1 MPKYNFKI
9 SQRLALSV
17 MMPAIASVITAGI
30 IIKGY
35 YDDYADYSRME
46 NLMNFA
52 AAADLAVH
60 QLQVERGRTAAFLGG
75 DGTKG
80 RDLLA
85 GARSETDKA
94 LLDLGDAM
102 NGAEDKGASDDVF
115 KLDALKEKL
124 ATLAALR
131 KDVDGQKADGPT
143 AIKAYTAVVAATRSK
158 LDVIPWQA
166 TDPRMS
172 LEASALANTAL
183 MKEFAGQQRAM
194 VAQALLAGK
203 LDEQLRARIHQA
215 DAKQVGILDLLSE
228 SYKGTS
234 QDQLHEMAKTP
245 AFEQFEAMR
254 KVVLLTSA
262 GTSIPGLEP
271 DAWFSAASA
280 RIDEL
285 RKFEVLLASGVKAQS
300 ALLASEAWNF
310 VLMWLCVAAGI
321 LLAVAAVAIIIARS
335 ITTPITEIT
344 RTMGVISRGDFGSA
358 VPFRDR
364 TDEIGT
370 MAGAVAVFRENGL
383 ERQRLEAEA
392 EANRSQSDLERMERE
407 RRQAEEAAQVT
418 FAVDTLATGLGAL
431 ADGKLNFRLQTAF
444 ADRLDKTRIDFNA
457 AIERLEDT
465 LRRVGQNAQAIAAGS
480 NQIRA
485 AADDLSKRTEQQAA
499 SVEQTAAALEQI
511 TTTVA
516 DSSQRADEAGRLVG
530 TTRDD
535 AERSGVVVAKAVDA
549 MHEIERSSSEISNII
564 GVIDEIAF
572 QTNLLA
578 LNAGVEAARAGDAG
592 KGFAVVAQEVRELAQ
607 RSANAAKEIKGL
619 ITKSGEH
626 VKSGV
631 ELVGATGTA
640 LARIVVQVKEINDNV
655 SSIVE
660 ASKEQSTG
668 IKEINNAVSLMDQG
682 TQQNAAM
689 VEESTAASHS
699 LAREAEAL
707 FHLIGMFQISDQT
720 GAAASRPPP
729 AEARSPIASPAR
741 QMMGKL
747 ANAFNGNAAAKQSN
761 WQEF

>member
-17 MMPAIASVITAGI
+17 MIPAIASVITAGI

-46 NLMNFA
+46 NLMNLA
-52 AAADLAVH
+52 SAADLAVH
-60 QLQVERGRTAAFLGG
+60 QLQVERGRTAAFLGSG
-75 DGTKG
+75 GKKG

-85 GARSETDKA
+85 EARSETDKA
-94 LLDLGDAM
+94 LHDLEDAM
-102 NGAEDKGASDDVF
+102 NGVEDKGASDDVF

-131 KDVDGQKADGPT
+131 DDVDGQKADGPM
-143 AIKAYTAVVAATRSK
+143 AIKAYTAVVAATRGK

-166 TDPRMS
+166 TDSSMS
-172 LEASALANTAL
+172 LESSALANLAL

-194 VAQALLAGK
+194 VAQALSAGK

-228 SYKGTS
+228 SYKGAN
-234 QDQLHEMAKTP
+234 QNQLHEMSKTS
-245 AFEQFEAMR
+245 AFDQFKPMR
-254 KVVLLTSA
+254 EVILSTAA
-262 GTSIPGLEP
+262 GTSIQGIEP
-271 DAWFSAASA
+271 DAWFKTASA

-285 RKFEVLLASGVKAQS
+285 RKFEVLLVSGVKERS
-300 ALLASEAWNF
+300 VLLANEAWNF
-310 VLMWLCVAAGI
+310 VLMWLSAAVGI
-321 LLAVAAVAIIIARS
+321 LLAIAGIAFVIARS
-335 ITTPITEIT
+335 ITKPITEIT
-344 RTMGVISRGDFGSA
+344 RTMGVISGGDYGSA
-358 VPFRDR
+358 VPFQDR

-370 MAGAVAVFRENGL
+370 MADAVAVFRENGL

-392 EANRSQSDLERMERE
+392 EANRSQSEKERQERE
-407 RRQAEEAAQVT
+407 RRQTEEAAQVT
-418 FAVDTLATGLGAL
+418 FAVDNLASGLGAL

-444 ADRLDKTRIDFNA
+444 ADRLDKTRIDFNG

-480 NQIRA
+480 NQIRS
-485 AADDLSKRTEQQAA
+485 AADDLSRRTEQQAA

-516 DSSQRADEAGRLVG
+516 DSSRRADEAGRLVG

-535 AERSGVVVAKAVDA
+535 AERSGIVVAKAVDA
-549 MHEIERSSSEISNII
+549 MQEIERSSSEISNII

-607 RSANAAKEIKGL
+607 RSATAAKEIKGL
-619 ITKSGEH
+619 IRKSGEH

-640 LARIVVQVKEINDNV
+640 LARIVDQVKEINDNV

-707 FHLIGMFQISDQT
+707 FNLIGMFQIGGQT
-720 GAAASRPPP
+720 GAGITQPAP
-729 AEARSPIASPAR
+729 AEKRPAASPAR
-741 QMMGKL
+741 QMIGKL
-747 ANAFNGNAAAKQSN
+747 ASAFNGNAAVKQGD

>member
-1 MPKYNFKI
+1 MPKYNLKI

-17 MMPAIASVITAGI
+17 MMPAIACVITAGI

-46 NLMNFA
+46 GLMNLA
-52 AAADLAVH
+52 SAVDLTVH
-60 QLQVERGRTAAFLGG
+60 DLQVERGRTAAFLGSK
-75 DGTKG
+75 GTKG

-94 LLDLGDAM
+94 LNDLGEAM
-102 NGAEDKGASDDVF
+102 SGIENKSASDDVF

-124 ATLAALR
+124 TALAALR
-131 KDVDGQKADGPT
+131 SDVDGQKADGPT
-143 AIKAYTAVVAATRSK
+143 AIKAYTAVVAATRGK
-158 LDVIPWQA
+158 LDLIPWQA
-166 TDPRMS
+166 THPKMS
-172 LEASALANTAL
+172 LESSALASLAL

-194 VAQALLAGK
+194 VAQALSAGK

-234 QDQLHEMAKTP
+234 QDQLAEMSKTP

-254 KVVLLTSA
+254 KVVLSTAA
-262 GTSIPGLEP
+262 GASIPGIEP
-271 DAWFSAASA
+271 DAWFKVASA

-285 RKFEVLLASGVKAQS
+285 RKLEVLLASGIKQQS
-300 ALLASEAWNF
+300 VLLASEAWNS
-310 VLMWLCVAAGI
+310 VLMWISVAAGL
-321 LLAVAAVAIIIARS
+321 LLAVAGIAFIIARS
-335 ITTPITEIT
+335 ITAPITEIT
-344 RTMGVISRGDFGSA
+344 RTMGVISRGDYGSS

-383 ERQRLEAEA
+383 ERRRLESEA
-392 EANRSQSDLERMERE
+392 EANRSQSETEHQERE
-407 RRQAEEAAQVT
+407 RRQAEETAQVT
-418 FAVDTLATGLGAL
+418 FAVDNLASGLGAL
-431 ADGKLNFRLQTAF
+431 ADGRLNFRLQTAF

-485 AADDLSKRTEQQAA
+485 SADDLSKRTEQQAA

-516 DSSQRADEAGRLVG
+516 DSSRRADEAGRLVG

-549 MHEIERSSSEISNII
+549 MQEIERSSSEISKII

-578 LNAGVEAARAGDAG
+578 LNAGVEAARAGEAG

-607 RSANAAKEIKGL
+607 RSATAAKEIKDL
-619 ITKSGEH
+619 IRKSGEQ
-626 VKSGV
+626 VKNGV

-640 LARIVVQVKEINDNV
+640 LARIVDQVKEINDNV

-660 ASKEQSTG
+660 SSKEQSTG

-707 FHLIGMFQISDQT
+707 FNLIGMFQISDQT
-720 GAAASRPPP
+720 GAGTNRPAAPEKRP
-729 AEARSPIASPAR
+729 AASPAR

-747 ANAFNGNAAAKQSN
+747 ASAFSGNAAAKQNN